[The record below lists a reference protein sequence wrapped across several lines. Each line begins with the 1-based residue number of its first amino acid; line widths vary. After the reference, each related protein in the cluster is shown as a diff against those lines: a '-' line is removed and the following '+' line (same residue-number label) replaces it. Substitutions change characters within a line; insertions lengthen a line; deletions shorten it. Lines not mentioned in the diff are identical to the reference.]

1 MRLVVD
7 ALGGFVRCAAGFAV
21 APTPWE
27 SSPTATQSSAWSEP
41 SSPNKTTNGPKADAT
56 SASTSSP
63 NHDSHHNPPNRRTP
77 HSNSPHNPTRR
88 TQNDY
93 TTPQDLTGGPIG
105 RNQVG
110 EPRGSIQTARARRF
124 WSPLS
129 NFACNSLRASCL
141 FVPVGNVV
149 SLVLWNC
156 MRLS

>member
-1 MRLVVD
+1 MT
-7 ALGGFVRCAAGFAV
+7 
-21 APTPWE
+21 API
-27 SSPTATQSSAWSEP
+27 S
-41 SSPNKTTNGPKADAT
+41 NGPTTHGYTTMRDAT
-56 SASTSSP
+56 ASVTIFALQAKKCPKLAFFGVLGEFCTGCADEGPVLGEFCTGVAREEVCRASFVP
-63 NHDSHHNPPNRRTP
+63 AETWCHDARGWCE
-77 HSNSPHNPTRR
+77 
-88 TQNDY
+88 
-93 TTPQDLTGGPIG
+93 LAGGPIG

-141 FVPVGNVV
+141 FVPVGNVA